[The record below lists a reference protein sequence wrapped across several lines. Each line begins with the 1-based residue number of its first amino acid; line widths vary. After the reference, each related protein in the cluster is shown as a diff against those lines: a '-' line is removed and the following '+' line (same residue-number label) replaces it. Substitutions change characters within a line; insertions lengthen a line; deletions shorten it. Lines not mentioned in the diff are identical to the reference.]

1 MEFWLVAGSTALPLP
16 ISRVISGEQGGYGPH
31 LELLPRVPL
40 TRTSTCGVSEGR
52 AVETWVMVWV
62 LRSPSGQWR
71 LERQQALSFAFRL
84 TVLEGFR
91 EYL

>member
-1 MEFWLVAGSTALPLP
+1 M
-16 ISRVISGEQGGYGPH
+16 
-31 LELLPRVPL
+31 
-40 TRTSTCGVSEGR
+40 
-52 AVETWVMVWV
+52 V

-91 EYL
+91 EYLQTDGDIGASLPLPELAERLATATVKMGPGVI